1 MDSTP
6 DFKKAL
12 LAFVTGSLTDPT
24 GVDELTMLA
33 LYSLRGSTAD
43 VDLRNEIEAMIR
55 RVELRD
61 GRYFLTTG
69 APRFSPIVGDI
80 PAIW

>member
-12 LAFVTGSLTDPT
+12 LAFVTGALTDPT

-33 LYSLRGSTAD
+33 LYNLRGSTAD
-43 VDLRNEIEAMIR
+43 AAMRNELEAVIR

-61 GRYFLTTG
+61 GRYFLHSENL
-69 APRFSPIVGDI
+69 PRTVQI
-80 PAIW
+80 PGST

>member
-12 LAFVTGSLTDPT
+12 LAFVTGALTDPT

-33 LYSLRGSTAD
+33 LYNLRGSTAD
-43 VDLRNEIEAMIR
+43 AAMRNELEAVIR

-61 GRYFLTTG
+61 GRYFLHSENL
-69 APRFSPIVGDI
+69 PRTVRI
-80 PAIW
+80 PNST